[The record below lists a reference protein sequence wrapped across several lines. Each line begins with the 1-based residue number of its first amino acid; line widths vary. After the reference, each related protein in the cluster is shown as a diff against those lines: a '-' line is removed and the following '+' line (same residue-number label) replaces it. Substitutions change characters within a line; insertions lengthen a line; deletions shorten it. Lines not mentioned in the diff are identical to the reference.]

1 MTLSFDGHDL
11 ESIAICGD
19 PLINIFNFQPE
30 FKDMKSRNGSLF
42 VGTKLG
48 ASTVEFTVCVTGNA
62 SERRAKLSTLGL
74 WLMVDEPKPL
84 ILPETPDRYYLAV
97 PNGSFDMQR
106 GYDGEYTQLK
116 FTLADPIAYSIESH
130 SVTSVNGVAT
140 LNVSGNTK
148 TYFTLANVDG
158 QLITPGSYEGVDN
171 RYWGITDGDT
181 SMIYD
186 LRTPYSGEII
196 IDTEKRMCRYGR
208 HFETLDN
215 QTEINWYTLVPTL
228 DTSWIELQPGTATIT
243 RSVGGGG
250 EFTIEWRDRWY

>member
-1 MTLSFDGHDL
+1 MTLSFNGHDL

-19 PLINIFNFQPE
+19 PQISIFNFQPE

-48 ASTVEFTVCVTGNA
+48 ASTVEFTVCVTGSA

-97 PNGSFDMQR
+97 PNGAMDMQR
-106 GYDGEYTQLK
+106 GYDGEYTQLT
-116 FTLADPIAYSIESH
+116 FTLADPLAYSIASR

-140 LNVSGNTK
+140 INVLGNTPSP
-148 TYFTLANVDG
+148 FTLANVEG
-158 QLITPGSYEGVDN
+158 QLITGGVVDPGSSTVF
-171 RYWGITDGDT
+171 WGITNGDD
-181 SMIYD
+181 SLVYA
-186 LRTPYSGEII
+186 LRGNDYSSGDIAF
-196 IDTEKRMCRYGR
+196 DTEKCTCSYGLYWN
-208 HFETLDN
+208 TS
-215 QTEINWYTLVPTL
+215 EITWFTLVPTL
-228 DTSWIELQPGTATIT
+228 DSSWIKLQPGENTIT

-250 EFTIEWRDRWY
+250 EFVIEWRDRWY

>member
-1 MTLSFDGHDL
+1 MSLSYNGHDL

-19 PLINIFNFQPE
+19 PQISIFNFQPE

-48 ASTVEFTVCVTGNA
+48 ASTVEFTIFVTGSA

-158 QLITPGSYEGVDN
+158 QLITPCYEGVDAEH
-171 RYWGITDGDT
+171 WGITDGDT
-181 SMIYD
+181 SMVYD
-186 LRTPYSGEII
+186 LRTTYSGEIT
-196 IDTEKRMCRYGR
+196 IDTEKRMSRYGR
-208 HFETLDN
+208 HFEMPDH
-215 QTEINWYTLVPTL
+215 QIEINWYTLVPTL
-228 DTSWIELQPGTATIT
+228 DSSWIELQPGANTIT
-243 RSVGGGG
+243 RTIGDG

>member
-1 MTLSFDGHDL
+1 MTLSFNGHDL

-19 PLINIFNFQPE
+19 PQISIFNFQPE

-97 PNGSFDMQR
+97 PNGAMDMQR
-106 GYDGEYTQLK
+106 GYDGEYTQLT
-116 FTLADPIAYSIESH
+116 FTLADPIACSTESH

-148 TYFTLANVDG
+148 TYFTLANVEG
-158 QLITPGSYEGVDN
+158 QLITPGIYEGTDSE
-171 RYWGITDGDT
+171 YWGITDGDV
-181 SMIYD
+181 SMVYYT
-186 LRTPYSGEII
+186 RTPYSGEIT
-196 IDTEKRMCRYGR
+196 IDTEKRMSRYGR
-208 HFETLDN
+208 HFEMPDHS
-215 QTEINWYTLVPTL
+215 IVIDWYTMVPTL
-228 DTSWIELQPGTATIT
+228 DSSWIELQPGTTTIT